1 MSDLDVQRHALLE
14 RLFAAFNRHDSA
26 GIMQCMTDDVVFET
40 AVGPDIFGKRIVGT
54 ADVKSAFEQVWAAMP
69 DVTWTCT
76 RHSVFGDRAL
86 SEWTFRATT
95 ADGSRIEVEGCDLF
109 VFKADRIAHKRAF
122 RKDRPLQPTL
132 RANEAA
138 AS

>member
-14 RLFAAFNRHDSA
+14 RLFAAFNDHD
-26 GIMQCMTDDVVFET
+26 GTGVMQCMTDDVIFET
-40 AVGPDIFGKRIVGT
+40 AVGPEVFGRRFAGT
-54 ADVKSAFEQVWAAMP
+54 ADVKAAFEQVWTAMP

-109 VFKADRIAHKRAF
+109 VFDGDRIAHKRAF
-122 RKDRPLQPTL
+122 RKDRPPQPAL
-132 RANEAA
+132 RADQTM